1 MTAFEGGWSVL
12 KASGPPLNAL
22 FNWGDV
28 HEDEYGYQDFRLPR
42 DEEHAMTMSAG
53 TFPAFIDRT
62 SPLNEDSFVIG
73 PAKGILRDPETGE
86 PVITGRPLGSNI
98 NLAPAAAAFARSDQ
112 EMIDA
117 IASTGRHEAIHQ
129 ALEPILHDMGA
140 SEMRFGGFPS
150 QYDRWTEWG
159 ANLAQYHDKDRAAE
173 ALRAHPVFRGN
184 EYVQGRGLDDME
196 EEITPEMEARLNE
209 LMREVLAEYGIYP
222 KEEDE

>member
-1 MTAFEGGWSVL
+1 MGQAFEGGWSVL

-28 HEDEYGYQDFRLPR
+28 HEDEYGHQDFRFPSGPT
-42 DEEHAMTMSAG
+42 EMAG
-53 TFPAFIDRT
+53 NFPAFIDH
-62 SPLNEDSFVIG
+62 EDSFVIG
-73 PAKGILRDPETGE
+73 PALGILRDPETGE

-98 NLAPAAAAFARSDQ
+98 NLARAAAIGRSEQ

-117 IASTGRHEAIHQ
+117 LASTGRHEAIHQ
-129 ALEPILHDMGA
+129 ALEPILLEMGA
-140 SEMRFGGFPS
+140 EGWRNRGPFPND
-150 QYDRWTEWG
+150 YNRWTEWG

-196 EEITPEMEARLNE
+196 EVEITPEMEARADE
-209 LMREVLAEYGIYP
+209 LLREILAKLGYEL
-222 KEEDE
+222 EEDE

>member
-1 MTAFEGGWSVL
+1 MGQAFEGGWSVL
-12 KASGPPLNAL
+12 KASGPALNAL

-28 HEDEYGYQDFRLPR
+28 HEDEYGHQDFRFPSHR
-42 DEEHAMTMSAG
+42 TMMAG
-53 TFPAFIDRT
+53 NFPAVIDGI
-62 SPLNEDSFVIG
+62 SPLDEDSFVLG
-73 PAKGILRDPETGE
+73 SVKGIQRDPETGE
-86 PVITGRPLGSNI
+86 PVMTGRPLGSNI
-98 NLAPAAAAFARSDQ
+98 NLVPMAAIGRSEQ

-117 IASTGRHEAIHQ
+117 LASAGRHEAIHQ

-184 EYVQGRGLDDME
+184 EYVQERGFE
-196 EEITPEMEARLNE
+196 
-209 LMREVLAEYGIYP
+209 
-222 KEEDE
+222 

>member
-42 DEEHAMTMSAG
+42 DERHAMTMSAG
-53 TFPAFIDRT
+53 NFPAVIDGI
-62 SPLNEDSFVIG
+62 SPLDEDSFVLG
-73 PAKGILRDPETGE
+73 SVKGILRDPETGE

-98 NLAPAAAAFARSDQ
+98 NLARMAAIGRSEQ

-117 IASTGRHEAIHQ
+117 LASTGRHEAIHQ

-173 ALRAHPVFRGN
+173 ALRAHPVFREN
-184 EYVQGRGLDDME
+184 EYVQERGFE
-196 EEITPEMEARLNE
+196 
-209 LMREVLAEYGIYP
+209 
-222 KEEDE
+222 

>member
-1 MTAFEGGWSVL
+1 MTAFEAAWSVL

-28 HEDEYGYQDFRLPR
+28 HEDEYGHQDFRFPSDLT
-42 DEEHAMTMSAG
+42 EMAG
-53 TFPAFIDRT
+53 NFPAFIEGI
-62 SPLNEDSFVIG
+62 SPLDEDSFVLG
-73 PAKGILRDPETGE
+73 AVKGILRDPETGK

-98 NLAPAAAAFARSDQ
+98 NLARAAAIGRSEQ

-129 ALEPILHDMGA
+129 ALEPILH
-140 SEMRFGGFPS
+140 EMDANDVRFGGFPS

-196 EEITPEMEARLNE
+196 EEVEITPEMEARV
-209 LMREVLAEYGIYP
+209 REILAELGYEW
-222 KEEDE
+222 EEDE